1 MNDKIRI
8 FTEIAKRAERE
19 ISVSAVQDQIDY
31 YSQYIDGEVAPGRS
45 EQEVVSELGD
55 PWIIAKTILGA
66 SDNEEFAKTNT
77 SYEAKRASGKEKKN
91 QEQNAQIHVFG
102 FDSWWKKLLLI
113 LGIIGIVMVVVGVI
127 GGIISIL
134 APIIIPVFVIMFI
147 IRIVNN
153 RKR

>member
-1 MNDKIRI
+1 MTKYEFLQKLQRELSGKIN
-8 FTEIAKRAERE
+8 
-19 ISVSAVQDQIDY
+19 VSAVQDQIDY
-31 YSQYIDGEVAPGRS
+31 YSQYIDGEVLSGKS
-45 EQEVVSELGD
+45 EQEVVAELGD

-77 SYEAKRASGKEKKN
+77 SYEAKRTSGNEKKN
-91 QEQNAQIHVFG
+91 QEQNARIHVFG

-147 IRIVNN
+147 IRIVNS

>member
-1 MNDKIRI
+1 MTKYE
-8 FTEIAKRAERE
+8 FLQKLQRE
-19 ISVSAVQDQIDY
+19 LSGKISVSAVQDQIDY
-31 YSQYIDGEVAPGRS
+31 YSQYIDGEVASGRS

-77 SYEAKRASGKEKKN
+77 SYEAKRASGKKN
-91 QEQNAQIHVFG
+91 QEQNARIHVFG

-147 IRIVNN
+147 IRIVNS

>member
-1 MNDKIRI
+1 MTKYEFLQNLQ
-8 FTEIAKRAERE
+8 RE
-19 ISVSAVQDQIDY
+19 LSGKISVSAVQDQINY
-31 YSQYIDGEVAPGRS
+31 YSQYIDGEVSAGKS

-77 SYEAKRASGKEKKN
+77 SYEAKRTSGKEKKN
-91 QEQNAQIHVFG
+91 QEQNARIHVFG

-147 IRIVNN
+147 IRIVNS

>member
-1 MNDKIRI
+1 MN
-8 FTEIAKRAERE
+8 
-19 ISVSAVQDQIDY
+19 
-31 YSQYIDGEVAPGRS
+31 P
-45 EQEVVSELGD
+45 
-55 PWIIAKTILGA
+55 
-66 SDNEEFAKTNT
+66 KTNT